1 MFSILR
7 RKKPTKPAK
16 RKPSN
21 PVVSEDHR
29 AAAESALLEAIQK
42 FPMSY
47 TPALEWRRYS
57 VTAGMAHYQHGLI
70 SLSAVVL
77 KDPATVRET
86 LLHEY
91 AHLLAF
97 DRHGRKGA
105 GHGKHWKQAM
115 VDLGLEPKVHHHYEV
130 VRNQSRQ
137 VVVYR
142 CKRCGLSFERKRQ
155 LQRRKSYVHRQCGG
169 QIALVEVQRATL
181 ESDKT

>member
-7 RKKPTKPAK
+7 RKEPVRAPRK
-16 RKPSN
+16 RST
-21 PVVSEDHR
+21 VLVSDDHIS
-29 AAAESALLEAIQK
+29 SAQTALAEAIGR

-47 TPALEWRRYS
+47 VPALEWRRYS

-77 KDPATVRET
+77 KDPEHIRET

-91 AHLLAF
+91 AHLLAY
-97 DRHGRKGA
+97 DRHGRKGT

-130 VRNQSRQ
+130 TRNQSRQ

-142 CKRCGLSFERKRQ
+142 CKKCGVSFERKRQ
-155 LQRRKSYVHRQCGG
+155 FQRRKKYFHQRCGG
-169 QIALVEVQRATL
+169 QITLVEVQRATL
-181 ESDKT
+181 PTETT

>member
-7 RKKPTKPAK
+7 RKKPSKPVSK
-16 RKPSN
+16 LRREPLGPK
-21 PVVSEDHR
+21 VVAEHEN
-29 AAAESALLEAIQK
+29 AAQLALNEAVQQ
-42 FPMSY
+42 FPLSY
-47 TPALEWRRYS
+47 EPILEWRRYS
-57 VTAGMAHYQHGLI
+57 VTAGMAHYMQGRI
-70 SLSAVVL
+70 TLSAVVL
-77 KDPATVRET
+77 KDPEHIRET

-137 VVVYR
+137 VVVYQ
-142 CKRCGLSFERKRQ
+142 CKKCGESFSRKRRLTQ
-155 LQRRKSYVHRQCGG
+155 SKRYFHRQCGG
-169 QIALVEVQRATL
+169 QIALVEVKRATI
-181 ESDKT
+181 S

>member
-1 MFSILR
+1 MISILR
-7 RKKPTKPAK
+7 RKKPSKPI
-16 RKPSN
+16 RK
-21 PVVSEDHR
+21 VSQPQVGEDHIV
-29 AAAESALLEAIQK
+29 AAELALNEALEK
-42 FPMSY
+42 HPMSY
-47 TPALEWRRYS
+47 IPILEWRRYS
-57 VTAGMAHYQHGLI
+57 VTAGMAHYQHGMI

-77 KDPATVRET
+77 KDPGHIRET

-115 VDLGLEPKVHHHYEV
+115 MDLGLEPKVHHHYEV

-142 CKRCGLSFERKRQ
+142 CKKCGEKFSRKRQ
-155 LQRRKSYVHRQCGG
+155 MTRSKRYFHRQCGG
-169 QIALVEVQRATL
+169 QIAFVEVQRATI

>member
-1 MFSILR
+1 MISILR
-7 RKKPTKPAK
+7 RKKPPKVT
-16 RKPSN
+16 RKQSP
-21 PVVSEDHR
+21 PTVSDDHVEK
-29 AAAESALLEAIQK
+29 ADLALAEAIER

-47 TPALEWRRYS
+47 HPVLEWRRYS
-57 VTAGMAHYQHGLI
+57 VTAGMAHYQHGMI

-77 KDPATVRET
+77 KDPAHIRET
-86 LLHEY
+86 VLHEY
-91 AHLLAF
+91 AHLLAY

-142 CKRCGLSFERKRQ
+142 CKKCGLTFERKRRFQ
-155 LQRRKSYVHRQCGG
+155 HRKRYFHRQCGG
-169 QIALVEVQRATL
+169 QIDLVEVQRATL
-181 ESDKT
+181 E